1 MPVPASTVEL
11 SRRLGSAS
19 GTMLSVLRGALPLA
33 ATVAAAA
40 VAVGAATAAAAA
52 ALLDPIVLGA
62 WTLDR
67 EAEPG
72 APAAWFVLA
81 RWEW

>member
-1 MPVPASTVEL
+1 
-11 SRRLGSAS
+11 
-19 GTMLSVLRGALPLA
+19 MLSVLRGALPLA
-33 ATVAAAA
+33 ATVAAAPVLVAGAIAVAAGAAA
-40 VAVGAATAAAAA
+40 VAVAAATAAAAA